1 MKLPAQRGWSC
12 HAGPACH
19 RLGATQAHTR
29 EADGVGS
36 NASGWRRCGSWA
48 SARVERGKWAR
59 RGGNGPGAIWFVF
72 PFFSILFYFHLNFK
86 STQV

>member
-12 HAGPACH
+12 HAGPTCH

-48 SARVERGKWAR
+48 SARVERG
-59 RGGNGPGAIWFVF
+59 NGPEGEETAQERSGL
-72 PFFSILFYFHLNFK
+72 FFLFFLLYFISI
-86 STQV
+86 